1 MQLVV
6 VNSYLDF
13 TDYNDPIKH
22 YVDDIHFFEIE
33 HDRHKKANVF
43 VMKGEVDLE
52 DSLFQVGNSRQ
63 GNFAMVETTRNYDDA
78 VTDSTLATIYFR
90 IDSKY
95 YIYSR
100 DVYTVLE
107 FLGDIGGL

>member
-1 MQLVV
+1 
-6 VNSYLDF
+6 
-13 TDYNDPIKH
+13 
-22 YVDDIHFFEIE
+22 
-33 HDRHKKANVF
+33 
-43 VMKGEVDLE
+43 
-52 DSLFQVGNSRQ
+52 
-63 GNFAMVETTRNYDDA
+63 MVETTRNYDDA

-95 YIYSR
+95 YSYTR